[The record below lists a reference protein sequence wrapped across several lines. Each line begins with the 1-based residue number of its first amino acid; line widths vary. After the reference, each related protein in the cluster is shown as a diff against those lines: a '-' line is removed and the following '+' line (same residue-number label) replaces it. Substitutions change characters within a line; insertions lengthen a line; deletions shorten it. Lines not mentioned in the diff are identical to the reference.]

1 MTTEVYQNLAG
12 RAKNSI
18 APISDSENVLAS
30 NAFVVLDEFHYMG
43 LPGRGGVWEECV
55 IMSPAHTQIIG
66 LSATIPNA
74 AKLTQWMQ
82 SVTSRQSRHVE
93 ATCGRPVP
101 LHYMFAT
108 KKSLEY
114 IFRNSDAGPGS
125 KLGLLGLRGDGKID
139 PTETKFDK
147 KKRSKSKGDL
157 PKGLQL
163 NPVLKDQ
170 SDLLTQRVNRNIDK
184 VKHQFDRQ
192 SFYKGRGRKAVERQE
207 RRDRDR
213 MRQNEMR
220 KLIPSYSFIL
230 YELNEMDA
238 LPAIFFIFSRKG
250 CDKAANTLYQSMRD
264 GLLTGSGSVEEGR
277 TDRRP
282 TISYNQ
288 AYNNKKSNRQL
299 RKDDKGRSF
308 RTNSSVVTED
318 LFSIFDETSD
328 IDDISDDFGNKR
340 KSPLEENLESI
351 VENGLLN
358 MKEVEKVIT
367 LVSKFNH
374 DNDEIVRKWLLIFD
388 QA

>member
-1 MTTEVYQNLAG
+1 
-12 RAKNSI
+12 
-18 APISDSENVLAS
+18 
-30 NAFVVLDEFHYMG
+30 MG

-213 MRQNEMR
+213 MRQTEMR

-250 CDKAANTLYQSMRD
+250 CDEAANTLYQSMRD
-264 GLLTGSGSVEEGR
+264 GLLAGSGSMKEGWK
-277 TDRRP
+277 DP
-282 TISYNQ
+282 IS
-288 AYNNKKSNRQL
+288 YNNKKSHRQL
-299 RKDDKGRSF
+299 KKYPFGRSS

-318 LFSIFDETSD
+318 LFSIFDEISD

-374 DNDEIVRKWLLIFD
+374 DNDEIVRK
-388 QA
+388 